1 MKILNLSIF
10 CLLTTLL
17 FLSSCN
23 TGPIEFDKAG
33 SPHYINKNIKTKK
46 GQDIIF
52 EAGSQ
57 VIIGDSV
64 YIRARGNIYINGT
77 ADNPVHIKGKTKY
90 PGWGQLQAKGE
101 TKIFRIDHAIIEDGT
116 LTSYNTDNHFSNIQF
131 NNAQGLNWEWAIAR
145 FWYGKVLIENCTVK
159 GDNTTEGF
167 LLHDV
172 NDAMV
177 RNCDFTTIPDA
188 VEFISCDR
196 GEIRENVM
204 RNGNDDGIDLNACVG
219 TKLIRNKITG
229 YKDAGLE
236 LGSQN
241 FGRSSDLI
249 INQNYIANCKLGVI
263 FKESTTGVFKED
275 TIINNNLGF
284 DISTPKDSTI
294 LTELKIE
301 KCILENGN
309 NFQRDERSIVEIIE

>member
-1 MKILNLSIF
+1 M
-10 CLLTTLL
+10 
-17 FLSSCN
+17 SSCN
-23 TGPIEFDKAG
+23 FGPIEFDKAG
-33 SPHYINKNIKTKK
+33 SPHYINKDIKTKK
-46 GQDIIF
+46 GQDLIF
-52 EAGSQ
+52 EAGAQ

-77 ADNPVHIKGKTKY
+77 KDEPVHIKGKTKY

-131 NNAQGLNWEWAIAR
+131 NNEQRLSWEWAIAR
-145 FWYGKVLIENCTVK
+145 FWYGKVLIENCTAK

-188 VEFISCDR
+188 IEFISCDR

-204 RNGNDDGIDLNACVG
+204 RQGNDDGIDLNACMG
-219 TKLIRNKITG
+219 TKIIKNRITA

-241 FGRSSDLI
+241 FGRSTKLI
-249 INQNYIANCKLGVI
+249 VDSNYISQCKFGVI
-263 FKESTTGVFKED
+263 FKEATTGVFKND
-275 TIINNNLGF
+275 TIIENEIGF
-284 DISTPKDSTI
+284 DISTPKDSTDI
-294 LTELKIE
+294 TSLQLNQ
-301 KCILENGN
+301 CILENVE
-309 NFQRDERSIVEIIE
+309 NFKRDERSEVIVN